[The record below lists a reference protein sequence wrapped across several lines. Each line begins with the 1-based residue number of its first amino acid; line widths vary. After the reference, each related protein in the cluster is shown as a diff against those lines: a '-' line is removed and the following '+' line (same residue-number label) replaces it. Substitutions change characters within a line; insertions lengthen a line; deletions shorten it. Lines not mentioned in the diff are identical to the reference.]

1 VLIVVAGAI
10 FLAQP
15 WWSRRRKHLTE
26 LAGADSA
33 DLVRRLEGVRQ
44 RAGTGPV
51 VWLLQ
56 PLNARLS
63 AFAFGRPG
71 RRFVAVSGGA
81 AVAAVRE
88 PAAFE
93 AVILH
98 ELAHIKNRDID
109 QTYLALAIW
118 RAFVVVALLPLAV
131 VLIVSRVL
139 GEPQLLIWRMAVLAL
154 IVYSL
159 RNAILRSRE
168 FDADARA
175 WQIDSGI
182 ALDTVLADLP
192 ARTGRQA
199 WHLGWKHPSGRDR
212 VAALADPAPLFRF
225 RFWDGLGIGL
235 VAALGAAA
243 THEIVTLLS
252 TTVGVHWVVPAII
265 FAAFAGP
272 ALTVAMW
279 RRQLREPDTGLVK
292 GWAAGLGLGLG
303 LAVGP
308 VIVPLAAYS
317 QALAPDHPSLASVG
331 VLAVWIVLVV
341 LIFTPFPVWVGALG
355 RRLAAARRYDRA
367 ACSRPGRHGSR
378 SGRRV
383 GRHGRRPVP
392 AAGEFHRHPRSIQC
406 ARRMAWA
413 SGIAAGHGHCHRP
426 GDERLAGVPAGRGH
440 ARGSGGGVPSMAA
453 AG

>member
-1 VLIVVAGAI
+1 MPRRGGACWKSVYSSGGRWN

-26 LAGADSA
+26 LTGADDA

-71 RRFVAVSGGA
+71 HRFVAVSGGA

-118 RAFVVVALLPLAV
+118 RAFVVAALLPLAV

-139 GEPQLLIWRMAVLAL
+139 GEPQLLIWRMAMLAL

-175 WQIDSGI
+175 RQIDRAI

-192 ARTGRQA
+192 ARTGRRA
-199 WHLGWKHPSGRDR
+199 WHLGWKHPSGRER

-243 THEIVTLLS
+243 AHEIVTLLS
-252 TTVGVHWVVPAII
+252 TTVEW
-265 FAAFAGP
+265 
-272 ALTVAMW
+272 
-279 RRQLREPDTGLVK
+279 
-292 GWAAGLGLGLG
+292 
-303 LAVGP
+303 
-308 VIVPLAAYS
+308 
-317 QALAPDHPSLASVG
+317 
-331 VLAVWIVLVV
+331 
-341 LIFTPFPVWVGALG
+341 
-355 RRLAAARRYDRA
+355 
-367 ACSRPGRHGSR
+367 
-378 SGRRV
+378 
-383 GRHGRRPVP
+383 
-392 AAGEFHRHPRSIQC
+392 
-406 ARRMAWA
+406 
-413 SGIAAGHGHCHRP
+413 
-426 GDERLAGVPAGRGH
+426 LAGVPAGRGH
-440 ARGSGGGVPSMAA
+440 ARGSGGGVSSMATV
-453 AG
+453 G